1 MENAQVISYSQADID
16 AIVGEYTSYDEA
28 AAEDFGISLEEY
40 VQTYQD
46 MTMDEYN
53 SSVEELAQNE
63 IKNELVIDAIAEAES
78 ITGADITDE
87 EMERCAQEQGYETL
101 DDYKNDNDAAAM
113 EEDAKALRVVDF
125 VVNQAQIT
133 EQ

>member
-1 MENAQVISYSQADID
+1 M
-16 AIVGEYTSYDEA
+16 TRLRLRT
-28 AAEDFGISLEEY
+28 FGISLEEY

-87 EMERCAQEQGYETL
+87 EMERCAQQQGYETL